1 MTNNHEQLDNKL
13 DKRGEHLIAKGLFA
27 IGNTNGTSE
36 MERAIQTELQAGLA
50 WAGRAGKQGR
60 QGRPGPAEVLLSMS
74 NLRV

>member
-36 MERAIQTELQAGLA
+36 KRQATDLGASRFDLGRLGWQAGQ
-50 WAGRAGKQGR
+50 AGTARTCSITFDG
-60 QGRPGPAEVLLSMS
+60 E
-74 NLRV
+74 